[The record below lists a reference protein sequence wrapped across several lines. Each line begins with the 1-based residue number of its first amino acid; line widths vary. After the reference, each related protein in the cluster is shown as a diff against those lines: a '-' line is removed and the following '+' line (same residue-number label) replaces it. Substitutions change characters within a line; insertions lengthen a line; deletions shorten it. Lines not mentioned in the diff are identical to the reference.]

1 MPTNQWLELM
11 IVLPDIAVGA
21 IGAALIAGVVSLL
34 GLVISKEQ
42 KVSEFRQAWIDA
54 LRSEVAS
61 LISHVN
67 AIHGATQPGFGG
79 REQKW
84 THVREDFIGA
94 NTATANIRLRLNPS
108 EERCKEVLRLVSE
121 LEREM
126 APGRIPEHARLDS
139 IEHELVASAQI
150 LLKAEWM
157 RVRNGEHVYRV
168 ANRVAAVAMLA
179 GVALLL
185 YAVLASAFTP

>member
-1 MPTNQWLELM
+1 MT
-11 IVLPDIAVGA
+11 VLPDIAVGA

-54 LRSEVAS
+54 LRSDVAS

-67 AIHGATQPGFGG
+67 AIHGAIQAGFGDP
-79 REQKW
+79 RQMW
-84 THVREDFIGA
+84 QHARHDFIGA
-94 NTATANIRLRLNPS
+94 NSATANIRLRLNPS
-108 EERCKEVLRLVSE
+108 EEQCKEVLRLVSE

-126 APGRIPEHARLDS
+126 AVGRMPDHARLDAM
-139 IEHELVASAQI
+139 EHEFVASAQV

-157 RVRNGEHVYRV
+157 RVRKGELVYRV
-168 ANRVAAVAMLA
+168 AKAVAAFAMLA
-179 GVALLL
+179 GVVLLV
-185 YAVLASAFTP
+185 YAVLASAVTP